1 MNHFEH
7 FLNLHRMVKH
17 NMLLAPTGNLGISR
31 QEMPQIE
38 SKYREQFIQWL
49 KNKGIKVKR
58 VRVMLNTLKLTQAEY
73 NKDKVLNIIDQL
85 KDKDKVFDPIFV
97 SKDGMVLDGSHRLL
111 ALLNSDNPPRMI
123 LVDEIQMDVLP
134 LLKVVHEYPH
144 VKYRSVSDKPI
155 KKYPK

>member
-7 FLNLHRMVKH
+7 FLNLKRMVKH

-31 QEMPQIE
+31 QDMPQIE

-58 VRVMLNTLKLTQAEY
+58 VRVMLSTLKLTQSEY
-73 NKDKVLNIIDQL
+73 NRDKVLDMIDQNNVNSL
-85 KDKDKVFDPIFV
+85 DPIFV

-111 ALLNSDNPPRMI
+111 ALMNMDKPPRLI
-123 LVDEIQMDVLP
+123 LVDEIQMNMLD

-144 VKYRSVSDKPI
+144 VKYRSVSDRPI